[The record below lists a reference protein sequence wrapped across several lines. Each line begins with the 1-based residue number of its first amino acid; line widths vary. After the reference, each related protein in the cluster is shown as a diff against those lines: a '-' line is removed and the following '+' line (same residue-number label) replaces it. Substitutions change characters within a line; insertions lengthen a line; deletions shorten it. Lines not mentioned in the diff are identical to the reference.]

1 VDNAGRIFAC
11 TVISDLITVFRL
23 SATLKAPVHV
33 GRLQT
38 ALEAVLPRFPYFA
51 VQMRRTV
58 FWPCYEPN
66 DQVPQVQAD
75 AQSPCQAFV
84 VRGRGRF
91 PFRVR
96 VFHRRIAVEFSH
108 AVTDATGALEFLRS
122 LVAEYLQRG
131 GVTLTETQGL
141 MLPGQ
146 TPDPEECEDAFRKYC
161 QKGLPH
167 PEKRHRAF
175 RLKLPTEPRGVFH
188 VTTGIVALDEIRAC
202 AKERGVS
209 LTELLAALYLDAF
222 QAQLRELTPRQR
234 RRRTRPICLDVP
246 VNLRGLFPSRTLRN
260 FFLPVYLTI
269 DPRLGDYTFE
279 EILKKVHHSMRT
291 SLDIK
296 ELARQITRNVGAER
310 HPFIRTLPF
319 WVKGQVLSVVYHRLS
334 LRRTTSSLSNLGR
347 VDMPPELSE
356 AIERF
361 EFVPV
366 FPNARKISCGCISF
380 GDRLYITFGRTLTQ
394 PVVEQM
400 FFRKL
405 VALGCPVKIETN

>member
-11 TVISDLITVFRL
+11 TVLSDLITVFRL
-23 SATLKAPVHV
+23 SATLKVPVHV
-33 GRLQT
+33 GRLQA

-51 VQMRRTV
+51 VQMRRTM

-66 DQVPQVQAD
+66 PQTPQVQAD
-75 AQSPCQAFV
+75 SQSPCQAFV

-96 VFHRRIAVEFSH
+96 AYHARIAVEFSH
-108 AVTDATGALEFLRS
+108 AVTDANGALEFLKS
-122 LVAEYLQRG
+122 LVAEYLRQG
-131 GVTLTETQGL
+131 GIVPEETQGL

-167 PEKRHRAF
+167 PEKRAKAF
-175 RLKLPTEPRGVFH
+175 RLKMPVEPRGVFH
-188 VTTGIVALDEIRAC
+188 ITTGIVCVETIRAC
-202 AKERGVS
+202 ARQHNVS
-209 LTELLAALYLDAF
+209 LTELLVALYLDTF
-222 QAQLRELTPRQR
+222 QVHLHQLPPRQQR
-234 RRRTRPICLDVP
+234 RRARPICLDVP
-246 VNLRGLFPSRTLRN
+246 VNLRSLFPSRTLRN

-269 DPRLGDYTFE
+269 DPRLGHYTFD

-291 SLDIK
+291 SLDMK

-366 FPNARKISCGCISF
+366 FPNARKVSCGCISF
-380 GDRLYITFGRTLTQ
+380 ANRLYITFGRTLTQ
-394 PVVEQM
+394 PTVEQT

>member
-1 VDNAGRIFAC
+1 MDNAGRIFAC
-11 TVISDLITVFRL
+11 TVLSDLITVFRL

-33 GRLQT
+33 GRLQA

-66 DQVPQVQAD
+66 EQVPRVQAD
-75 AQSPCQAFV
+75 AQSPCQGFV

-96 VFHRRIAVEFSH
+96 AFHTRIAVEFSH
-108 AVTDATGALEFLRS
+108 AVTDATGALEFLKS
-122 LVAEYLQRG
+122 LVAEYLCHSG
-131 GVTLTETQGL
+131 LALTDPQGL

-146 TPDPEECEDAFRKYC
+146 VPDPEECEDAFRKYC

-167 PEKRHRAF
+167 PEKRLRAF

-188 VTTGIVALDEIRAC
+188 ITTGIVSFDTVRDC
-202 AKERGVS
+202 AKQHEVS
-209 LTELLAALYLDAF
+209 LTELLAALYLDAL
-222 QAQLRELTPRQR
+222 QAQLPHRQPR
-234 RRRTRPICLDVP
+234 RRARPICLDVP
-246 VNLRGLFPSRTLRN
+246 VNLRSLFPSRTLRN

-269 DPRLGDYTFE
+269 DPRLGHYTFD
-279 EILKKVHHSMRT
+279 EILKKVHHSMRAG
-291 SLDIK
+291 LDLK

-347 VDMPPELSE
+347 AAMPPELSA

-394 PVVEQM
+394 PVVEQT